1 MNILGVGPLE
11 FVMILVI
18 MLVVLGPRDMVAT
31 GQKIGKWIRKL
42 ITSPT
47 WTSIMN
53 TSREIREIPTKL
65 VRDAGIDESIAELKK
80 SAQEIS
86 QISQKIE
93 GDLLETGKIAEKEI
107 SAIPPSLQPTSSTQ
121 ETPSPDVKAID
132 SGTSPYPGY
141 ETTVPSDTDE
151 PTDLTSAEGRYP
163 VS

>member
-11 FVMILVI
+11 FVLVLVI
-18 MLVVLGPRDMVAT
+18 MLLVLGPRDMVAT

-93 GDLLETGKIAEKEI
+93 GDLLETGRLAEKEI
-107 SAIPPSLQPTSSTQ
+107 SAIPPSLQPTSPTQ
-121 ETPSPDVKAID
+121 EPPAPDIKAAD
-132 SGTSPYPGY
+132 SATSPYPGY
-141 ETTVPSDTDE
+141 ETNVLDE
-151 PTDLTSAEGRYP
+151 TGEQADLTSAEGRYP